1 MKVISG
7 LCSSRGLSLGA
18 GDPARAAAPSGPQ
31 GSFPGGLPSPCP
43 PPHPVGSPA
52 HPQALLAA
60 QPWVQRSPPTL
71 LQSPAFPCLSGSVL
85 VSILAAGL
93 CVLWKKPSRCLSVQI
108 SCPGAGFGFCSPVS
122 GCLGPGALVRDISL
136 RLREMEGPFPSSRAV
151 VARST
156 KWLGTE
162 VHGKA
167 AASCCSVT
175 FEEQGG
181 VFTRLEPLAAGT
193 FVLRFPQLV
202 ALHHATYCLA
212 LVPSQ

>member
-1 MKVISG
+1 MAQVTQ
-7 LCSSRGLSLGA
+7 RGQLPPPGPRALSLGLF
-18 GDPARAAAPSGPQ
+18 PAPV
-31 GSFPGGLPSPCP
+31 LPRTLWGPCP
-43 PPHPVGSPA
+43 SQSLGTII
-52 HPQALLAA
+52 
-60 QPWVQRSPPTL
+60 PPTL
-71 LQSPAFPCLSGSVL
+71 LQSPAFPCLSCSVL
-85 VSILAAGL
+85 VSVLAAGL
-93 CVLWKKPSRCLSVQI
+93 CVLWQEPSRCLSVQI
-108 SCPGAGFGFCSPVS
+108 SCPGTGVGCCSPMS
-122 GCLGPGALVRDISL
+122 GCQVPGALVRDISL

-167 AASCCSVT
+167 AAGCCSVT
-175 FEEQGG
+175 FEEQRG
-181 VFTRLEPLAAGT
+181 VFVRLEPLAAGT